1 MHSLQHDPVDN
12 VKILTEHIF
21 KRVTPRPLLHTAY
34 RPISTLRTA
43 YHNFLAS
50 RTAYRLTKKT
60 TIIFGISIY
69 IKKSHDSML
78 NAPVQYFYK
87 R

>member
-21 KRVTPRPLLHTAY
+21 KRVTPPPLLHTAY

-43 YHNFLAS
+43 YHHFLAS
-50 RTAYRLTKKT
+50 RTAYRLTKKPNHFWRFDLHKENHMT
-60 TIIFGISIY
+60 
-69 IKKSHDSML
+69 
-78 NAPVQYFYK
+78 VC
-87 R
+87 